1 MNLLRCLPNI
11 RVADRNYLHTVIAV
25 DNTQVMGKVLDVFKQ
40 KTGNT
45 FSVYRR
51 PKEFGQRGKHN
62 YDNTN
67 KWVSV
72 NYTLEK
78 AVTKKSFQHFQG
90 NPLYTGNTNC
100 HRRTLQFF
108 LWCRRMTNRTLCF
121 REYTFSIAITAL
133 NATNG
138 TKRKLQSVERR
149 SKTWTTP
156 KPVVPKCKFS
166 VATKWI
172 ARHESLSRKLSCSRA
187 TDT

>member
-1 MNLLRCLPNI
+1 M
-11 RVADRNYLHTVIAV
+11 
-25 DNTQVMGKVLDVFKQ
+25 
-40 KTGNT
+40 
-45 FSVYRR
+45 SV
-51 PKEFGQRGKHN
+51 K
-62 YDNTN
+62 
-67 KWVSV
+67 
-72 NYTLEK
+72 YTLEK

-149 SKTWTTP
+149 SKRGPPPSQWFQNANSAWP
-156 KPVVPKCKFS
+156 QSDCP
-166 VATKWI
+166 
-172 ARHESLSRKLSCSRA
+172 ARIIIKETFMLEGYRHVINK
-187 TDT
+187 